1 MASPDTEPPVQAHK
15 SDEYRDARPTK
26 FKFKKR
32 SRNDDDYGSSR
43 RHKRGREDEGYT
55 RRRHHHRRHH
65 NSRHMSSSATANDD
79 PSAYDDTYTA
89 TTRSDQY
96 MDPDTAFRES
106 LFDALA
112 DDEGAAYWE
121 GVYGQPIHT
130 YPNEYQTPT
139 GELERMSEDEY
150 AEYVRR
156 KMWEKSHQHIL
167 EERER
172 MEKERQKRKAEEK
185 AQRERT
191 RRMHEDH
198 DSFQR
203 SVEASLKRGEER
215 KAKKKW
221 KEVWASYLKR
231 WEDIAAGAADKDLGV
246 DDLLPWPVESG
257 KAKHVS
263 KEEVEHFFRSVPMAD
278 DDFTAQLKTERVR
291 WHPDKIQQRF
301 GERGISETHMK
312 AVTAVFQVIDR
323 MWSEMRDKKSRA

>member
-1 MASPDTEPPVQAHK
+1 MTSPDAPNG
-15 SDEYRDARPTK
+15 DEYRTARPTK
-26 FKFKKR
+26 FRFKSKR
-32 SRNDDDYGSSR
+32 PRDHDRSDPSH
-43 RHKRGREDEGYT
+43 RHKRRKGEDDGQH
-55 RRRHHHRRHH
+55 RHHRRHH
-65 NSRHMSSSATANDD
+65 SRKHNRSTTVNDD
-79 PSAYDDTYTA
+79 PSAYDDAYTA

-96 MDPDTAFRES
+96 MDPDAAFRES

-130 YPNEYQTPT
+130 YPIEHQTPT
-139 GELERMSEDEY
+139 GELERMTDEEY

-172 MEKERQKRKAEEK
+172 QDKERQKRKADEK

-191 RRMHEDH
+191 RYMQEEH

-221 KEVWASYLKR
+221 KEVWARYTKE
-231 WEDIAAGAADKDLGV
+231 WEDIAAGTADNGLAVK
-246 DDLLPWPVESG
+246 DLLPWPVESG
-257 KAKHVS
+257 KVKHVS
-263 KEEVEHFFRSVPMAD
+263 KDEVEHFFRSVPLGEEELA
-278 DDFTAQLKTERVR
+278 TQIKAERVR
-291 WHPDKIQQRF
+291 WHPDKIQHKF
-301 GERGISETHMK
+301 GERGIDEATMK
-312 AVTAVFQVIDR
+312 AVTAIFQVIDR
-323 MWSEMRDKKSRA
+323 IWSEVRERKAKA